1 MENKQKFIEGSI
13 QKRLQIAT
21 SFLLGGRK
29 MKYEME
35 GKNLYIV
42 LPEQFDHHNSI
53 HLIEDTDCFLRQYQ
67 LKAMIFDFSFTKF
80 MDSSG
85 IGILLGRYKRMK
97 FLGGEIYI
105 ENASERIYR
114 MLEIAGLTTLIKEWK
129 EN

>member
-1 MENKQKFIEGSI
+1 MENKQKFIEDSV

-35 GKNLYIV
+35 GKNLYVV

-97 FLGGEIYI
+97 FLGGEVYI

-114 MLEIAGLTTLIKEWK
+114 MLEIAGLTALVKEWK

>member
-1 MENKQKFIEGSI
+1 MENKQKFIEGSV

-35 GKNLYIV
+35 GKNLYVV

-97 FLGGEIYI
+97 FLGGEVYI

-114 MLEIAGLTTLIKEWK
+114 MLEIAGLTALVKEWK

>member
-1 MENKQKFIEGSI
+1 MENKQKFIEGSV

-35 GKNLYIV
+35 GKNLYVV

-53 HLIEDTDCFLRQYQ
+53 HLVEDTDCFLRQYQ

-97 FLGGEIYI
+97 FLGGEVYI

-114 MLEIAGLTTLIKEWK
+114 MLEIAGLTALVKEWK

>member
-13 QKRLQIAT
+13 QKRLQFAT

-114 MLEIAGLTTLIKEWK
+114 MLEIAGLTTLVKEWK

>member
-1 MENKQKFIEGSI
+1 MENKQKFIEGSV

-35 GKNLYIV
+35 GKNLYVV

-97 FLGGEIYI
+97 FLGGEVYI
-105 ENASERIYR
+105 ENAI
-114 MLEIAGLTTLIKEWK
+114 
-129 EN
+129 